1 MLALVRHH
9 CPCGRSYV
17 VSLAEDEDLV
27 RHPRWGAGAADALDE
42 VGERLIDGRARGFF
56 CTGCSRLH
64 LRVGPPVVHATAGFD
79 GAEMSYALT
88 LN

>member
-17 VSLAEDEDLV
+17 VSLAGDEDLK
-27 RHPRWGAGAADALDE
+27 RHPRWNAGALEAADGD
-42 VGERLIDGRARGFF
+42 GELLVDGRAAGFF
-56 CTGCSRLH
+56 CAGCSRLH
-64 LRVGPPVVHATAGFD
+64 LRLGPPVVYPTY
-79 GAEMSYALT
+79 GADEAELPYAFT

>member
-17 VSLAEDEDLV
+17 VSLAADEDLE
-27 RHPRWGAGAADALDE
+27 RQPHWGAGAAEAVE
-42 VGERLIDGRARGFF
+42 AGAGVLIDGRAAGFF
-56 CTGCSRLH
+56 CTSCSRLH
-64 LRVGPPVVHATAGFD
+64 LRVGPPVVYATGDD
-79 GAEMSYALT
+79 GAGPPYAFT

>member
-17 VSLAEDEDLV
+17 VSLAGDEDLE
-27 RHPRWGAGAADALDE
+27 RRPSWGDGPARPADGNGD
-42 VGERLIDGRARGFF
+42 VIIDGRSAGFF
-56 CTGCSRLH
+56 CTSCSRLH
-64 LRVGPPVVHATAGFD
+64 LRVGPPVVQMAGEDAD
-79 GAEMSYALT
+79 GLAYAFT

>member
-17 VSLAEDEDLV
+17 VSLAGDDDLQ
-27 RHPRWGAGAADALDE
+27 RHPRWCAGAAEAPDQGGD
-42 VGERLIDGRARGFF
+42 VLIDGRAAGFF
-56 CTGCSRLH
+56 CTSCSRLH
-64 LRVGPPVVHATAGFD
+64 IRVGPPVVYASDD
-79 GAEMSYALT
+79 GAELPYALT